1 MSDRVFGGACLL
13 LAAFFIWQ
21 ATQIKL
27 GFIVD
32 PLGPRAFPIVIG
44 IVLAVAGLYPILR
57 PDPRPDWPAVGGLI
71 EIAFAVAILIA
82 YAMLLPRLGFTLA
95 TAITAAVLTWRLGAH
110 PLTAIASGIVTSVG
124 IYVVFHL
131 VLGLSLARGPWGF

>member
-1 MSDRVFGGACLL
+1 MSDRIFGGACLL

-82 YAMLLPRLGFTLA
+82 YAMLLPRLGFTHLPQLPPA
-95 TAITAAVLTWRLGAH
+95 SSPRSASTWSSISCSGCRSPAGPGASRRWK
-110 PLTAIASGIVTSVG
+110 P
-124 IYVVFHL
+124 
-131 VLGLSLARGPWGF
+131 